1 VSRFVGSL
9 TEEETAI
16 YTNGTTQVQPGS
28 RESRAESARP
38 SRASSS
44 ATQDDLRDA
53 VRAITSRLDAGSSAV
68 APRGGGRRPFKF
80 ESLVTRG
87 FLTRDQ
93 LAATAVEAREQQ
105 ASVESLL
112 ILKYDIPKP
121 DIGLALSLFYRC
133 PFVQVDRRTI
143 ISPDLLKNLSADR
156 VRRGRWVPLSREGD
170 TLSVLLCDP
179 YDLPEVDAIGHLFAG
194 HKIKLVVGISD
205 DVVRLIDETFQAG
218 PATTTRLL
226 FEDVG
231 SEGKDA
237 EPDDVDSSTDGGIG
251 DSDGTVIRL
260 ANHLIEEAHRERA
273 SDIHIEPCSLSKQ
286 TVIRFRV
293 DGVCLEYQRV
303 PLSIARP
310 LVARFK
316 IMASLDIAERR
327 KPQDGKIHVRLPD
340 GELEL
345 RLSTIPTIRGNE
357 DLVMRLLAPQ
367 DLIPLEEHGLNERN
381 FQELSR
387 LIVAPHGML
396 LCVGPTGSG
405 KTTTLH
411 ALLKVIN
418 TQERKI
424 WTAEDPVE
432 LTQMGLRQVQVRTK
446 IGLTFAS
453 IMRAFLRGDPD
464 VIMVGEIRDT
474 ETALIAVEASL
485 TGHLVLSTLHTN
497 SAAETIVRLLDLGVE
512 PFNFSD
518 ALLGVLAQR
527 LVRRLCLDCR
537 EPYRPTAQERE
548 RLMGAYGI
556 EEAAE
561 IGMAWDADAPLYRGR
576 GCASCRGTGY
586 RGRLAIHELLVA
598 SDTIKDMIY
607 RRDRITDVLRDA
619 KKGGMTTLVQ
629 DGVRKILAG
638 LTDLSAV
645 ALVAS
650 R

>member
-1 VSRFVGSL
+1 M
-9 TEEETAI
+9 
-16 YTNGTTQVQPGS
+16 
-28 RESRAESARP
+28 RP
-38 SRASSS
+38 SQASSP
-44 ATQDDLRDA
+44 ATQDDLREA
-53 VRAITSRLDAGSSAV
+53 IRAITSRLDGGSRAVTPGAGA
-68 APRGGGRRPFKF
+68 RRPVKF
-80 ESLVTRG
+80 EYLVTRG
-87 FLTRDQ
+87 FITRDQ
-93 LAATAVEAREQQ
+93 LAATTVEAREQQ
-105 ASVESLL
+105 VSVESLL
-112 ILKYDIPKP
+112 ILKYDVPKP

-133 PFVQVDRRTI
+133 PFVQVDERTI

-156 VRRGRWVPLSREGD
+156 VRRGGWVPLSREGD
-170 TLSVLLCDP
+170 TLTVLMHDP

-205 DVVRLIDETFQAG
+205 DIVRLIDETFQSG
-218 PATTTRLL
+218 PAATTRSL
-226 FEDVG
+226 FEDVE
-231 SEGKDA
+231 SEGKDP
-237 EPDDVDSSTDGGIG
+237 ELDDVDSSIG
-251 DSDGTVIRL
+251 ADIRENDSTIIRL
-260 ANHLIEEAHRERA
+260 ASHIIEEAHRERA

-293 DGVCLEYQRV
+293 DGMCFEYQKV

-310 LVARFK
+310 LVTRLK
-316 IMASLDIAERR
+316 IMASLDISERR
-327 KPQDGKIHVRLPD
+327 RPQDGKIRARLAD
-340 GELEL
+340 RELEL
-345 RLSTIPTIRGNE
+345 RVSTIPTIRGNE
-357 DLVMRLLAPQ
+357 DLVLRLLAPQ
-367 DLIPLEEHGLNERN
+367 DLIPLEEQGLNERN
-381 FQELSR
+381 FVELKR

-418 TQERKI
+418 SQERKI

-432 LTQMGLRQVQVRTK
+432 VTQQGLRQVQVRPK

-464 VIMVGEIRDT
+464 VIMVGEIRDA
-474 ETALIAVEASL
+474 ETAAIAVEASL

-497 SAAETIVRLLDLGVE
+497 SATETIVRLLDRGVD

-548 RLMGAYGI
+548 RLMGTYGI

-576 GCASCRGTGY
+576 GCASCRRTGY

-607 RRDRITDVLRDA
+607 RRDRMTEVLREA
-619 KKGGMTTLVQ
+619 KKGGMTTLIQ
-629 DGVRKILAG
+629 DGVRKVLAG

-645 ALVAS
+645 TLVAS
-650 R
+650 H

>member
-1 VSRFVGSL
+1 VSRLIGSL
-9 TEEETAI
+9 TKEETAI
-16 YTNGTTQVQPGS
+16 YTNGTTRVQPGS
-28 RESRAESARP
+28 RENRAESAPP
-38 SRASSS
+38 SRASSLD
-44 ATQDDLRDA
+44 THGDLRDA
-53 VRAITSRLDAGSSAV
+53 VRAIASRLAAGSSANTPG
-68 APRGGGRRPFKF
+68 AEGRRPFKF
-80 ESLVTRG
+80 EYLVTRG

-93 LAATAVEAREQQ
+93 LAATTVEAREHQV
-105 ASVESLL
+105 SVESLL
-112 ILKYDIPKP
+112 ILKYGIPKP
-121 DIGLALSLFYRC
+121 DIGLALSLFFRC

-143 ISPDLLKNLSADR
+143 ISPDLLKNVSADR
-156 VRRGRWVPLSREGD
+156 ARRGRWVPLSREGD

-218 PATTTRLL
+218 PATTTRSL
-226 FEDVG
+226 FEDLE
-231 SEGKDA
+231 SEGKDL
-237 EPDDVDSSTDGGIG
+237 ELDDVDSATDGGIREN
-251 DSDGTVIRL
+251 DSTIIRL
-260 ANHLIEEAHRERA
+260 AGHIIEEAHLERA
-273 SDIHIEPCSLSKQ
+273 SDIHIEPCSLSNQ
-286 TVIRFRV
+286 TIIRFRV
-293 DGVCLEYQRV
+293 DGRCFEYQKV

-316 IMASLDIAERR
+316 VMASLDLAERR
-327 KPQDGKIHVRLPD
+327 KPQDGKIRARVADCTLEVRV
-340 GELEL
+340 
-345 RLSTIPTIRGNE
+345 STIPTIRGNE
-357 DLVMRLLAPQ
+357 DLVLRLLAPQ
-367 DLIPLEEHGLNERN
+367 DLIPIEKQGLNERN
-381 FQELSR
+381 LQELKR
-387 LIVAPHGML
+387 LIAAPHGML
-396 LCVGPTGSG
+396 LCVGPTGAG

-432 LTQMGLRQVQVRTK
+432 LTQPGLRQVQVRPK

-464 VIMVGEIRDT
+464 VIMVGEIRDA
-474 ETALIAVEASL
+474 ETAAIAVEASL
-485 TGHLVLSTLHTN
+485 TGHLILSTLHTN
-497 SAAETIVRLLDLGVE
+497 SAAETVVRLLDRGVE

-527 LVRRLCLDCR
+527 LVKRLCLDCR

-607 RRDRITDVLRDA
+607 RRDRITEVLRDA

>member
-1 VSRFVGSL
+1 MPV
-9 TEEETAI
+9 
-16 YTNGTTQVQPGS
+16 
-28 RESRAESARP
+28 RP
-38 SRASSS
+38 SLASSS
-44 ATQDDLRDA
+44 AVHDDVRDA
-53 VRAITSRLDAGSSAV
+53 VQAITSRLAAGSSAV
-68 APRGGGRRPFKF
+68 APGGGGRRPVKF
-80 ESLVTRG
+80 EYLVTRG

-112 ILKYDIPKP
+112 ILKYSIPKP

-133 PFVQVDRRTI
+133 PYVQVDRRTI

-156 VRRGRWVPLSREGD
+156 LRRGGWVPLSREGD
-170 TLSVLLCDP
+170 TLTILMHDP
-179 YDLPEVDAIGHLFAG
+179 YDLPEVDAIGHLFDG
-194 HKIKLVVGISD
+194 HKIKPVVGISD
-205 DVVRLIDETFQAG
+205 DIVRLIDETFQAG
-218 PATTTRLL
+218 PATATRLL

-237 EPDDVDSSTDGGIG
+237 EPDDVDTSTSTDIPE
-251 DSDGTVIRL
+251 SDGTVIRL

-286 TVIRFRV
+286 TVIRFRI
-293 DGVCLEYQRV
+293 DGLCREYQRV

-310 LVARFK
+310 LVTRFK
-316 IMASLDIAERR
+316 VMASLDIAERR
-327 KPQDGKIHVRLPD
+327 KPQDGKIRVRLPD
-340 GELEL
+340 RELEL
-345 RLSTIPTIRGNE
+345 RVSTIPTIRGNE
-357 DLVMRLLAPQ
+357 DVVLRLLSLQ
-367 DLIPLEEHGLNERN
+367 DLIPLEEQGFNERN
-381 FQELSR
+381 LQELHR
-387 LIVAPHGML
+387 LIVAPHGLL

-418 TQERKI
+418 NQERKI

-432 LTQMGLRQVQVRTK
+432 ITQMGLRQVQVRPK

-464 VIMVGEIRDT
+464 VIMVGEIRDA
-474 ETALIAVEASL
+474 ETAAIAVEASL

-497 SAAETIVRLLDLGVE
+497 SAAETIVRLLDRGVE

-518 ALLGVLAQR
+518 ALLGILAQR
-527 LVRRLCLDCR
+527 LVRRLCPDCR
-537 EPYRPTAQERE
+537 EPYRPTSEERE
-548 RLMGAYGI
+548 RLMVLSEVEGAAG
-556 EEAAE
+556 

-586 RGRLAIHELLVA
+586 RGRLAIHELLVN
-598 SDTIKDMIY
+598 SDTIKDMIC
-607 RRDRITDVLRDA
+607 RRDRIPEVLREA

-638 LTDLSAV
+638 LTDYSAV
-645 ALVAS
+645 RLVAS
-650 R
+650 H